1 MLVTT
6 IAIGHWLDA
15 PAAASYQRMRQ
26 AGMPAGGITDAGRTN
41 AEQWDLWRAYL
52 AGKLKATAAYPGTSK
67 HETGRALDLT
77 GAALAWARA
86 YGRDFGW
93 IPDLVPHEPWH
104 LEYRANRDKYLTT
117 PGGDDVFTDADK
129 EWFKAVLRAPE
140 FDVSAYDRAWDVV
153 SRWYVDLLGRP
164 GSASEIAPWAKGMAD
179 GAAYASVYASIYDS
193 DEAKAYRSRKP
204 AVEPTPLAFDYA
216 ALARAVNDDAARRL
230 AN

>member
-1 MLVTT
+1 MIATT
-6 IAIGHWLDA
+6 IATGHWLDA

-67 HETGRALDLT
+67 HESGRALDLS

-93 IPDLVPHEPWH
+93 IPDLVPDEEWH
-104 LEYRANRDKYLTT
+104 LEYRADRDKYLTT

-140 FDVSAYDRAWDVV
+140 FDVSSFDRAFDVV

-164 GSASEIAPWAKGMAD
+164 GSPGEIAERAVRIAQGGSYQSEYRP
-179 GAAYASVYASIYDS
+179 IYDS
-193 DEAKAYRSRKP
+193 DEAKRFRAPKP
-204 AVEPTPLAFDYA
+204 AATPTPAAIDYA
-216 ALARAVNDDAARRL
+216 ALAKAVNDDAARRL